1 MIHLRI
7 LFFAQTRELTGV
19 SEVVTSFPEGK
30 SVKELRDQLI
40 QKYPKLSGFLDL
52 CAVAIDD
59 EFSSDA
65 QLLEKDTTVAILPPV
80 SGG

>member
-7 LFFAQTRELTGV
+7 LFFAKARELAEV
-19 SEVVTSFPEGK
+19 SEAVIAFPEGK
-30 SVKELRDQLI
+30 SVKELRDLLI
-40 QKYPKLSGFLDL
+40 QNYPKLSGFLDL

-65 QLLEKDTTVAILPPV
+65 QRIQKEATVAILPPV